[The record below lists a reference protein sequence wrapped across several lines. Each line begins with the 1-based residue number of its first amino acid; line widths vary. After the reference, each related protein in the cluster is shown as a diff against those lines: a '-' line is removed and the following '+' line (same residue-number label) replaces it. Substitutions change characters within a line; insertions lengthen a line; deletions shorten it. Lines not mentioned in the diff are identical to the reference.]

1 MKAVLMAGGSGT
13 RLRPLTCDMPKPMV
27 PIVNRPIVGH
37 ILNLLKRHGFDDV
50 ILTLWYLPQVIQN
63 YVKDGAEF
71 GVHVKYAIEADQP
84 LGTAGSVKAC
94 QPHLDET
101 FLIISGDS
109 LTDFDLG
116 AAIRYHKEKNAIATL
131 VLTRVPNPLEFGVV
145 ITDGEGKITR
155 FLEKPTSS
163 EVFSDTVNTGIYILE
178 PSVLDFLPANASSDF
193 STDLFPLLLAKNLPM
208 YGYIADGYWCDVGNL
223 ETYRQAHYDVLSG
236 HVKVDIP
243 YEQRYD
249 GVWMGESV
257 VIEPG
262 VSLEAPL
269 LVGNNC
275 YIGRNAQL
283 SANTVLGDN
292 VAVGENSSLKRPIV
306 WNGSYI
312 DAAVSLR
319 GCTVGRNVTVKRE
332 AQILEG
338 AVIADECI
346 VGEKAV
352 IKPGIKVWPS
362 KVIDPG
368 VILMESLIWGAAAQQ
383 SLFGAN
389 GIAGL
394 VNVDITPER
403 AVKIG
408 AAYGASL
415 GMGKS
420 VTVSRDQNPA
430 SRLISRALVSGLLSV
445 GVNVLNLDDT
455 PVPIARH
462 QVPSLGVAGGVHIRL
477 DPDKEEQVSIEFLDT
492 KGLTVAS
499 SVEKKIESA
508 YFKED
513 FRRAKLHEVGE
524 MSYPARIRERYQ
536 EAFLEEFNAFC
547 AIRPLRVVVD
557 YAFLIGSVILPSL
570 LGRLGVETVVLN
582 AYQAHNPAGRD
593 KGRLLQQ
600 LSEVVVALK
609 ADFGV
614 QMDGNGER
622 IVLVDNRGHLIKDNK
637 LLALLTRMVMQDQPG
652 ALVAVPVMA
661 PAVLET
667 LAEQQGGRIIRT
679 KASARSLMATAKESG
694 AAFAGYGGRFIFPNF
709 HAGYDALFTTAMI
722 AYMLAKQDR
731 AIADIVKELP
741 PIPTQH
747 EAVPCQLEQ
756 KGRVMRLFA
765 EANLHGEIDLMDG
778 LKIHA
783 DGGWVLILPDPV
795 DGIVHLYADAHGG
808 TDQSRQLLER
818 YKERMAGMLA
828 AGG

>member
-37 ILNLLKRHGFDDV
+37 ILNLLKKHGFDDV

-236 HVKVDIP
+236 HVSVDIP
-243 YEQRYD
+243 YTQRYD

-262 VSLEAPL
+262 VSLEAPML
-269 LVGNNC
+269 IGNNC

-312 DAAVSLR
+312 DGSVSLR

-415 GMGKS
+415 GMGKF

-445 GVNVLNLDDT
+445 GVNVLNMDDT
-455 PVPIARH
+455 PIPIARH

-477 DPDKEEQVSIEFLDT
+477 DPDKEEQVGIEFLDT
-492 KGLTVAS
+492 KGLTVTS

-536 EAFLEEFNAFC
+536 EAFLEEFRTFGPL
-547 AIRPLRVVVD
+547 RPLRVVVD

-582 AYQAHNPAGRD
+582 AYQAHNPASRD
-593 KGRLLQQ
+593 KTRLAEQ

-614 QMDGNGER
+614 QIDGNGER

-637 LLALLTRMVMQDQPG
+637 LLALLTRMVLQDQPG
-652 ALVAVPVMA
+652 AQVAVPVMA
-661 PAVLET
+661 PAAIEAI
-667 LAEQQGGRIIRT
+667 AEAQGGRIIRT
-679 KASARSLMATAKESG
+679 KASARSLMATARDEG
-694 AAFAGYGGRFIFPNF
+694 AAFAGYGGRFIFPKFN
-709 HAGYDALFTTAMI
+709 AGYDGMFTTAMI
-722 AYMLAKQDR
+722 AYLLAKQEKS
-731 AIADIVKELP
+731 IAEIVKELP

-756 KGRVMRLFA
+756 KGRIMRLLA
-765 EANLHGEIDLMDG
+765 EANLDRQVDLHDG
-778 LKIHA
+778 LKIHS

-808 TDQSRQLLER
+808 TDQSRQLLDR
-818 YKERMAGMLA
+818 YKDRVHGLLGANV
-828 AGG
+828 

>member
-50 ILTLWYLPQVIQN
+50 ILTLFYLPQVIQN
-63 YVKDGAEF
+63 YVKDGSEF
-71 GVHVKYAIEADQP
+71 GQRIHYAIEADQP
-84 LGTAGSVKAC
+84 LGTSGSVKAC

-109 LTDFDLG
+109 LTDFDLT
-116 AAIRYHKEKNAIATL
+116 AAVKFHKEKKSLATL

-163 EVFSDTVNTGIYILE
+163 EVFSDTINTGLYILE
-178 PSVLDFLPANASSDF
+178 PEVLDFLPEGKESDF
-193 STDLFPLLLAKNLPM
+193 SKDLFPTLLARQLPM
-208 YGYIADGYWCDVGNL
+208 YGYVAEGYWCDVGNL
-223 ETYRQAHYDVLSG
+223 EMYRQAHYDVLSG
-236 HVKVDIP
+236 RVNIDIP

-249 GVWMGESV
+249 GVWVGESV

-262 VSLEAPL
+262 VSLDAPL
-269 LVGNNC
+269 LIGNNC
-275 YIGRNAQL
+275 FIGRNAQL

-312 DAAVSLR
+312 DANVSLR
-319 GCTVGRNVTVKRE
+319 GCTIGRNVTVKRE

-338 AVIADECI
+338 AVVADECTI
-346 VGEKAV
+346 GEGAV

-362 KVIDPG
+362 KVIDSG
-368 VILMESLIWGAAAQQ
+368 VTLMESLIWGAGAPQ

-415 GMGKS
+415 GMGKF

-455 PVPIARH
+455 PIPMARH
-462 QVPSLGVAGGVHIRL
+462 QAPGLGVAGGVHIRL
-477 DPDKEEQVSIEFLDT
+477 DPDKEEQASIEFLDT
-492 KGLTVAS
+492 HGLTVPPS
-499 SVEKKIESA
+499 TEKKIESA
-508 YFKED
+508 YYKED
-513 FRRAKLHEVGE
+513 FRRARLHEVGE

-536 EAFLEEFNAFC
+536 ESFLEHFRTFSPT
-547 AIRPLRVVVD
+547 RPMRVVVD
-557 YAFLIGSVILPSL
+557 YAFLIGSVVLPSL

-582 AYQAHNPAGRD
+582 AYQSHDPAGRD
-593 KGRLLQQ
+593 KDRLLQQ

-609 ADFGV
+609 ADFGI

-637 LLALLTRMVMQDQPG
+637 LLALLTHMVLVDRPG
-652 ALVAVPVMA
+652 AKVAVPVMA
-661 PAVLET
+661 PAAIET
-667 LAEQQGGRIIRT
+667 IAEQTGGTVVRT
-679 KASARSLMATAKESG
+679 KASARSLMATARETG
-694 AAFAGYGGRFIFPNF
+694 AVFGGYGGRFIFPEFNV
-709 HAGYDALFTTAMI
+709 GYDGMFTTAML
-722 AYMLAKQDR
+722 AYMLAKQDKPMSE
-731 AIADIVKELP
+731 IVKDLP
-741 PIPTQH
+741 AIPTQH
-747 EAVPCQLEQ
+747 EAVSCQMAQ
-756 KGRVMRLFA
+756 KGRIMRLLA
-765 EANLHGEIDLMDG
+765 EANLSRDVDLHDG
-778 LKIHA
+778 LKIHT

-795 DGIVHLYADAHGG
+795 EGLVHLYADTNNG

-818 YKERMAGMLA
+818 YRERVAGLLGA
-828 AGG
+828 NV

>member
-37 ILNLLKRHGFDDV
+37 ILSLLKRHGFDDV
-50 ILTLWYLPQVIQN
+50 ILTLFYLPQVIQD
-63 YVKDGAEF
+63 YVRDGAEF
-71 GVHVKYAIEADQP
+71 GVSVQYAIEQDQP
-84 LGTAGSVKAC
+84 LGTSGAVKAC
-94 QPHLDET
+94 QRHLDET

-109 LTDFDLG
+109 LTDFDLT
-116 AAIRYHKEKNAIATL
+116 AAIKYHKEKKSLATL
-131 VLTRVPNPLEFGVV
+131 VLTSVPNPLEFGVV
-145 ITDGEGKITR
+145 ITDGDGRITR

-178 PSVLDFLPANASSDF
+178 PEVLDFLPEGKESDF
-193 STDLFPLLLAKNLPM
+193 SKDLFPLLLNKNLPM
-208 YGYIADGYWCDVGNL
+208 YGYVADGYWCDVGNL

-236 HVKVDIP
+236 QVNIDIP
-243 YEQRYD
+243 YEQRYE
-249 GVWMGESV
+249 GVWVGDAV
-257 VIEPG
+257 VIEPD
-262 VSLEAPL
+262 VSLEPPL
-269 LVGNNC
+269 LIGNNC
-275 YIGRNAQL
+275 YIGRGAQL

-292 VAVGENSSLKRPIV
+292 VTVGENSSLKRPIV

-312 DAAVSLR
+312 DAAASLR
-319 GCTVGRNVTVKRE
+319 GCTIGRNVTIKRE

-338 AVIADECI
+338 AVVADECT
-346 VGEKAV
+346 VGEGAA

-362 KVIDPG
+362 KMIDPG
-368 VILMESLIWGAAAQQ
+368 VTLMESLIWGAGAPQ
-383 SLFGAN
+383 SLFGAT

-394 VNVDITPER
+394 VNVDVTPER

-415 GMGKS
+415 GMGKF

-430 SRLISRALVSGLLSV
+430 SRLISRAMVSGLLSV

-455 PVPIARH
+455 PMPIARH
-462 QVPSLGVAGGVHIRL
+462 QAPGLGVAGGVHIRL
-477 DPDKEEQVSIEFLDT
+477 DPDKPELVSIEFIDT
-492 KGLTVAS
+492 HGLTIPPS
-499 SVEKKIESA
+499 TEKKIEGT

-524 MSYPARIRERYQ
+524 MSYPARVRERYQ
-536 EAFLEEFNAFC
+536 ESFLEQFRTF
-547 AIRPLRVVVD
+547 IPMRPLRVVVD

-582 AYQAHNPAGRD
+582 AYQTHNLAQRD

-637 LLALLTRMVMQDQPG
+637 LLALLTTMILKDQPG
-652 ALVAVPVMA
+652 ATVAVPVMA
-661 PAVLET
+661 PAAIEAIAHEL
-667 LAEQQGGRIIRT
+667 GGKVVRT
-679 KASARSLMATAKESG
+679 KASPRSLMATAKEEG
-694 AAFAGYGGRFIFPNF
+694 AALAGYGGRFIFPSFNPGF
-709 HAGYDALFTTAMI
+709 DGLFTTAML
-722 AYMLAKQDR
+722 AYLLAKQDR
-731 AIADIVKELP
+731 TIAEIVRDLP
-741 PIPTQH
+741 AIPTQH
-747 EAVPCQLEQ
+747 EAVPCQMAQ
-756 KGRVMRLFA
+756 KGRVMRLLA
-765 EANLHGEIDLMDG
+765 EANLNQDVDLRDG
-778 LKIHA
+778 LKIHT

-795 DGIVHLYADAHGG
+795 DGLVHLYADTKSG
-808 TDQSRQLLER
+808 TDDSRQLLER
-818 YKERMAGMLA
+818 YRERVNGLLTVEV
-828 AGG
+828 

>member
-1 MKAVLMAGGSGT
+1 
-13 RLRPLTCDMPKPMV
+13 MV
-27 PIVNRPIVGH
+27 PIVNRPIIGH
-37 ILNLLKRHGFDDV
+37 ILGLLKRHGFDEV
-50 ILTLWYLPQVIQN
+50 IVTLFYLPQVIQD
-63 YVKDGAEF
+63 YVRDGAEF
-71 GVHVKYAIEADQP
+71 GQKITYAIEQDQP

-109 LTDFDLG
+109 LTDFDLT
-116 AAIRYHKEKNAIATL
+116 AAIAFHKEKKSLATL

-145 ITDGEGKITR
+145 ITDGDGKITR

-163 EVFSDTVNTGIYILE
+163 EVFSDTVNTGLYILE
-178 PSVLDFLPANASSDF
+178 PEVLDFLPEGKESDW
-193 STDLFPLLLAKNLPM
+193 SKDLFPLLLNRDLPM
-208 YGYIADGYWCDVGNL
+208 YGYVAEGYWGDVGNL
-223 ETYRQAHYDVLSG
+223 ETYRQAHYDVLAG
-236 HVKVDIP
+236 KVDLAIP

-249 GVWMGESV
+249 GIWVGDSV
-257 VIEPG
+257 VIEPD
-262 VSLEAPL
+262 VSLEPPL
-269 LVGNNC
+269 LIGNNC
-275 YIGRNAQL
+275 YIGRGAQL

-292 VAVGENSSLKRPIV
+292 VTVGENASLKRPIV

-319 GCTVGRNVTVKRE
+319 GCTIGRNVTIKRE

-338 AVIADECI
+338 AVVADECT
-346 VGEKAV
+346 VGEGAV

-362 KVIDPG
+362 KLIDPG
-368 VILMESLIWGAAAQQ
+368 VTLMESLIWGAGAPQA
-383 SLFGAN
+383 LFGAT

-415 GMGKS
+415 GMGKF
-420 VTVSRDQNPA
+420 VTISRDQNPA
-430 SRLISRALVSGLLSV
+430 SRLISRAMVSGLLSV

-455 PVPIARH
+455 PMPIARH
-462 QVPSLGVAGGVHIRL
+462 QAPGLGVAGGVHIRL
-477 DPDKEEQVSIEFLDT
+477 DPDKPELVSIEFIDP
-492 KGLTVAS
+492 KGLTVPPAT
-499 SVEKKIESA
+499 EKKIEGT

-536 EAFLEEFNAFC
+536 EAFLDQFRDFQTG
-547 AIRPLRVVVD
+547 RPLRVVVD

-582 AYQAHNPAGRD
+582 AYQTHNPANRD
-593 KGRLLQQ
+593 KSRLLQQ

-637 LLALLTRMVMQDQPG
+637 LLALLTTMVLTDRPG
-652 ALVAVPVMA
+652 ATVAVPVMA
-661 PAVLET
+661 PAAIET
-667 LAEQQGGRIIRT
+667 IAENLGGKIVRT
-679 KASARSLMATAKESG
+679 KASPRSLMATAQEAG
-694 AAFAGYGGRFIFPNF
+694 AVFAGYGGRFIFPAFNP
-709 HAGYDALFTTAMI
+709 GYDGLFTAAVI
-722 AYMLAKQDR
+722 ASLLAKQDR
-731 AIADIVKELP
+731 PLSDIVRDLP

-747 EAVPCQLEQ
+747 EAVPCKMAQ
-756 KGRVMRLFA
+756 KGRIMRLLA
-765 EANLHGEIDLMDG
+765 EANLSQDVDLRDG
-778 LKIHA
+778 LKIHT

-795 DGIVHLYADAHGG
+795 DGIVHLYADTASG
-808 TDQSRQLLER
+808 TDDSRQLLER
-818 YKERMAGMLA
+818 YRERVNGLLA
-828 AGG
+828 VEA